1 MLWGDRLGDAGVA
14 GGVWSVD
21 MRAVRV
27 LLLAVVVGFVG
38 LFSTA
43 AAAPAAL
50 RAPDLVAQPA
60 MAAVTSPDGL
70 PAVSVPADVM
80 AQAAAPEP
88 VTPPAPKAPSIV
100 PGTPCLDTASACVD
114 LSAKKAWLISDGAIA
129 YGPVPITSGRKGFRT
144 PPGTFKVSFKSKDH
158 VSSIYD
164 AAMPNSVFFNG
175 GVAFHQGSLKVQSHG
190 CIHLSRTAS
199 AQFFAALSRGDVVQV
214 KP

>member
-1 MLWGDRLGDAGVA
+1 
-14 GGVWSVD
+14 

-43 AAAPAAL
+43 AAAPATL
-50 RAPDLVAQPA
+50 RAPDVAGQPA
-60 MAAVTSPDGL
+60 MAALNSPDGL
-70 PAVSVPADVM
+70 PSVTVPADAM
-80 AQAAAPEP
+80 AEAAGPAP
-88 VTPPAPKAPSIV
+88 VTPPAPKVPTIV

-114 LSAKKAWLISDGAIA
+114 ISAKKAWLISDGAIA
-129 YGPVPITSGRKGFRT
+129 YGPVAITTGRKGFRT

-158 VSSIYD
+158 VSTIYD
-164 AAMPNSVFFNG
+164 AEMPYSVFFNG

-190 CIHLSRTAS
+190 CVHLSRTA
-199 AQFFAALSRGDVVQV
+199 AQKFFSSLERGDVVQV

>member
-1 MLWGDRLGDAGVA
+1 M
-14 GGVWSVD
+14 WSVA

-50 RAPDLVAQPA
+50 QAQALAPATVPLA
-60 MAAVTSPDGL
+60 SPDGL
-70 PAVSVPADVM
+70 PAVTVPAEVM
-80 AQAAAPEP
+80 AQAAAPVAAPVP
-88 VTPPAPKAPSIV
+88 VTPRVPVVV

-114 LSAKKAWLISDGAIA
+114 LSARKAWLIEDGAIA

-144 PPGTFKVSFKSKDH
+144 PTGTFKVSFKSKDH

-175 GVAFHQGSLKVQSHG
+175 GVAFHQGSLMVASHG

-199 AQFFAALSRGDVVQV
+199 QKFFAALSRGEVVQV
-214 KP
+214 KS

>member
-1 MLWGDRLGDAGVA
+1 M
-14 GGVWSVD
+14 WSVV

-50 RAPDLVAQPA
+50 RAPDAAGQPA
-60 MAAVTSPDGL
+60 MTALSSPDGL
-70 PAVSVPADVM
+70 PAVSVPADAM
-80 AQAAAPEP
+80 AQAAAPAPAAP
-88 VTPPAPKAPSIV
+88 VVPKAPSIV

-114 LSAKKAWLISDGAIA
+114 ISARKAWLIQDGAIA
-129 YGPVPITSGRKGFRT
+129 YGPVSITTGRKGFRT

-158 VSSIYD
+158 VSTIYD
-164 AAMPNSVFFNG
+164 AEMPYSVFFNG

-190 CIHLSRTAS
+190 CVHLSRTS
-199 AQFFAALSRGDVVQV
+199 AQKFFGALDRGDVVQV
-214 KP
+214 KA